1 MPGLIGPADREPSQ
15 VQQDILA
22 FVRDY
27 SRCHGYSPS
36 YKEIGDEVGLRTNS
50 VAYQIGQ
57 LEKMGY
63 LSREPGRPRSVVV
76 TALYLAREQG
86 DDMALAPLSGSI
98 AAGPLILAF
107 EDIEEDL
114 VLRRSLAGYGDLI
127 ALKVRGNSM
136 IDAGINDGDVAVVRR
151 QPRVETG
158 EIAAAMVRDKLTGE
172 FEATVKVYQVLD
184 GHAWL
189 VPCNPA
195 YKPISG
201 DGAIIIGKVTAFSR
215 GGLWMRCRLPPHYG
229 GRNRGSSTSS

>member
-1 MPGLIGPADREPSQ
+1 MPGPVGPADRGPSQ

-22 FVRDY
+22 FVCDY
-27 SRCHGYSPS
+27 GRCHGYSPS
-36 YKEIGDEVGLRTNS
+36 YKEIGDSVGLKTNS

-63 LSREPGRPRSVVV
+63 LSREPARPRSVVV

-98 AAGPLILAF
+98 AAGPPILAF

-114 VLRRSLAGYGDLI
+114 LLHRSLAGYGALI
-127 ALKVRGNSM
+127 ALKVRGDSM

-158 EIAAAMVRDKLTGE
+158 EIAAAMVRDEVTGE
-172 FEATVKVYQVLD
+172 FEATVKVYREYG

-195 YKPISG
+195 YTPISA
-201 DGAIIIGKVTAFSR
+201 DDAIIIGKVTAVLH
-215 GGLWMRCRLPPHYG
+215 GGL
-229 GRNRGSSTSS
+229 